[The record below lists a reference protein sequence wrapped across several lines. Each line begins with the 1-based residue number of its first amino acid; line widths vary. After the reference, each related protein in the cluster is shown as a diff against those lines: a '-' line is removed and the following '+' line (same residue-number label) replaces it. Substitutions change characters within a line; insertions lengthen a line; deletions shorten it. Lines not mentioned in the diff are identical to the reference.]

1 MATDVRALPHDRP
14 TAVSV
19 PADRSPVRD
28 PFLDN
33 AKFLAIVLVVIGH
46 AIEPLRDVPAT
57 KGLYVTIYAFH
68 MPVFILISGYL
79 SRNFTGKPHQGRR
92 LITGIV
98 LPYLIFEFSYEI
110 LRDFTSG
117 TEIVISPL
125 DPSFAMWFLIALLF
139 WRLSVPMWN
148 ALHPV
153 VAVAVA
159 VAISLAAGLTE
170 LPSSFDP
177 SRVLGFLPFYVAG
190 LMMPKRYFD
199 LVRTKLARGLAIPA
213 LLFSLAGAYL
223 FAQDGGRVW
232 LYYDKSYEQIGVSA
246 LSGLGH
252 RACALALGFV
262 LLTAFLAVVPRRFT
276 WFTGLGAATMYV
288 YLLHRFVV
296 KGAAGFGLY
305 EPAWLHTVAGSALVV
320 ALAVGL
326 VFLFSSR
333 PVTQLVQPFAEP
345 RLDWLFRL
353 RSAADRR

>member
-14 TAVSV
+14 TVMSAS
-19 PADRSPVRD
+19 ADRRPARD

-79 SRNFTGKPHQGRR
+79 SRSFSAHPRQGRR

-98 LPYLIFEFSYEI
+98 LPYLVFEFGYEL
-110 LRDFTSG
+110 LRDVFSG
-117 TEIVISPL
+117 SAIVISPL
-125 DPSFAMWFLIALLF
+125 DPSFAMWFLIALLV

-148 ALHPV
+148 ALHPL
-153 VAVAVA
+153 VAFAVA

-177 SRVLGFLPFYVAG
+177 SRILGFLPFYVAG
-190 LMMPKRYFD
+190 LMLPKRYLD
-199 LVRTKLARGLAIPA
+199 LVRTRIARMLAVPA
-213 LLFSLAGAYL
+213 LLCSLAGAYL
-223 FAQDGGRVW
+223 FAQDGGRIW
-232 LYYDKSYEQIGVSA
+232 LYYDKSYAEIGVSA

-252 RACALALGFV
+252 RACALGLGLV
-262 LLTAFLAVVPRRFT
+262 LLTAFLAVVPRRHT
-276 WFTGLGAATMYV
+276 WFTGLGAATMYI

-296 KGAAGFGLY
+296 KGVDGFGLY
-305 EPAWLHTVAGSALVV
+305 DAAWLHTIPGTGLVI

-326 VFLFSSR
+326 TFLLATR
-333 PVTQLVQPFAEP
+333 PVVQLARPAVEP

-353 RSAADRR
+353 RPVYDRR